1 MVGSTISWEGAEG
14 GRARGR
20 EQKEEEVLCD
30 TLKCTRPTKSANSA
44 DGIAMSEL
52 CKRSAMLHT
61 LPHRPN
67 THPRFKNKVP
77 SEMLGQ

>member
-20 EQKEEEVLCD
+20 EQKEEEVLCN

-61 LPHRPN
+61 LH
-67 THPRFKNKVP
+67 TDQILTQDLKIKC
-77 SEMLGQ
+77 LAKC